1 MKLNLISK
9 SLVIALSATSLVAC
23 DSNDD
28 SSQLPPA
35 NLQFSFGLENTKE
48 IANNN
53 NIPMPNDLY
62 FIGADGVKS
71 DNLIF
76 FGCGDTNKGA
86 VPETNIENATKC
98 SLEDLDGWSTTAPFT
113 LPMSGDTAQLDNNT
127 FASSIRIFE
136 KRTLGYGELK
146 YDDDFTVRVTEFN
159 HLQILPLKPLASDKQ
174 YILAIT
180 NSLASRSGD
189 LVKRSI
195 SFDSL
200 LTDAQVTI
208 EPLTTY
214 KAKVEGLI
222 SELASQSITAENVL
236 YIAGIKTQNIGQ
248 TLTSLAATPYA
259 SIAGITSDSSPTPHL
274 AGAGLPSNI
283 LDQVVGGIIGK
294 ITPTDPADPI
304 EPAPFD
310 PELCNGGPFDIALEC
325 VRKLPAKIELPYYLD
340 DSMVLQGN
348 CTEDSINQENAE
360 FWFAI
365 DGINVKEHESYF
377 ESYRYSKDTCE
388 GLYSNWNID
397 NASQKPIDSATQIL
411 DVQVVLPKE
420 PTRLNP
426 YPAEPSTGW
435 PVIIFSHGITAAKE
449 FGNGGMLLL
458 DNFVQTEFAKQGYV
472 VIAIDH
478 PLHNSRAVDFN
489 PDGDTDSRND
499 TYEINASQ
507 SLRGLFAGND
517 SADVKNYL
525 KAGSLLTS
533 RDNLRQSIAD
543 LINLRASIG
552 EQIFYTDN
560 SDPLNPTQVQVPL
573 DSDNV
578 YVMGHSMGSIAA
590 ASFSGIAEGTQT
602 DINGT
607 ILANPGAGIA
617 GILMNSV
624 WLGHSEVPPAIKAL
638 PEYRLRMAK
647 ELGLEYDLDAV
658 RQYAEQNPAA
668 YKQKSDQISP
678 EYLSEFQYLIQ
689 AVVDTVDPI
698 NYTAALKN
706 KPILSLTVTG
716 SISEQPELKNSQ
728 GNLLTTA
735 DQTVPIKVELD
746 GQTTYAVCN
755 QASAVAGDVAS
766 QDLGCFNGSSFKPYY
781 SLDNTEFPLSG
792 AGPLET
798 QLGLRNVLN
807 STERSY
813 TRFLTGTHNI
823 GAGTLTG
830 SETEGNADYAS
841 VDSAA
846 TELTIQAASFVEY
859 TLGSADEYIQGTN
872 RVAPEDL
879 TIIEIEK

>member
-9 SLVIALSATSLVAC
+9 ALVVALSAASLAAC
-23 DSNDD
+23 DSSDDD
-28 SSQLPPA
+28 SSQLAPA

-48 IANNN
+48 IANDN

-62 FIGADGVKS
+62 FIDIEGDGDS
-71 DNLIF
+71 ASNNLVF
-76 FGCGDTNKGA
+76 FGCGDSDTTVEPK
-86 VPETNIENATKC
+86 VDNATKC
-98 SLEDLDGWSTTAPFT
+98 SLEDLNGWSTTAPFT
-113 LPMSGDTAQLDNNT
+113 LPMSGDIAQLDTDT
-127 FASSIRIFE
+127 FEDSIRIFDTSGS
-136 KRTLGYGELK
+136 RISELQ
-146 YDDDFTVRVTEFN
+146 YDQDFTVRTTEFN
-159 HLQILPLKPLASDKQ
+159 HLQILPLIPFKSESQ
-174 YILAIT
+174 YTLAIT
-180 NSLASRSGD
+180 NNLMSTSGEE
-189 LVKRSI
+189 VKRAT
-195 SFDSL
+195 SFDDL
-200 LTDAQVTI
+200 LESTPETALEIAYYAQI
-208 EPLTTY
+208 
-214 KAKVEGLI
+214 
-222 SELASQSITAENVL
+222 ENVL
-236 YIAGIKTQNIGQ
+236 ATLASESISKDSILYASQITTQSIGKTLI
-248 TLTSLAATPYA
+248 SLANAPYN
-259 SIAGITSDSSPTPHL
+259 SISGITSDIAPKPHL
-274 AGAGLPSNI
+274 AGAGLPSDI

-310 PELCNGGPFDIALEC
+310 PELCQGGSLDFMLEC
-325 VRKLPAKIELPYYLD
+325 VRKLPAKIELPYYLK
-340 DSMVLQGN
+340 DSMALQGN
-348 CTEDSINQENAE
+348 CSEDPINQEKAE

-365 DGINVKEHESYF
+365 DGINVKDNESYF
-377 ESYRYSKDTCE
+377 ESYNYSKASCVD
-388 GLYSNWNID
+388 LYSNWNVD
-397 NASQKPIDSATQIL
+397 DGSQKPTQSAIQTL

-426 YPAEPSTGW
+426 APKDGW

-478 PLHNSRAVDFN
+478 PLHNSRAVDLN
-489 PDGDTDSRND
+489 PDGDSDSRND

-507 SLRGLFAGND
+507 SLRGLFSGND
-517 SADVKNYL
+517 SADIKNYL
-525 KAGSLLTS
+525 KADSLLTS

-552 EQIFYTDN
+552 DQLFYTDN
-560 SDPLNPTQVQVPL
+560 SDPANPTQVPVPL
-573 DSDNV
+573 DSSNV

-590 ASFSGIAEGTQT
+590 ASFSGIVKGTPT

-638 PEYRLRMAK
+638 PEYRLRMAA
-647 ELGLEYDLDAV
+647 ELGLESNLDAV
-658 RQYAEQNPAA
+658 REYAEQNPTA
-668 YKQKSDQISP
+668 YKQKSDQLSP

-689 AVVDTVDPI
+689 AVVDTIDPI
-698 NYTAALKN
+698 NYAVALKN
-706 KPILSLTVTG
+706 KPILSLTVAG
-716 SISEQPELKNSQ
+716 SISEQPELQ
-728 GNLLTTA
+728 DIEGNFFTTA

-746 GQTTYAVCN
+746 GHTTYEVCN

-766 QDLGCFNGSSFKPYY
+766 QNIGCFNGSTAKPYY
-781 SLDNTEFPLSG
+781 SLNNTEFPLSG
-792 AGPLET
+792 AEPLET

-807 STERSY
+807 STDRSY

-859 TLGSADEYIQGTN
+859 TLGSEGEYIQGSN

>member
-9 SLVIALSATSLVAC
+9 ALVVVLSATSLVAC
-23 DSNDD
+23 NSDD
-28 SSQLPPA
+28 NGSVQLPPA
-35 NLQFSFGLENTKE
+35 DLQFSFGLDNTKE

-62 FIGADGVKS
+62 FIGEDGTQNKNITV
-71 DNLIF
+71 
-76 FGCGDTNKGA
+76 FGCGIDDNDDEL
-86 VPETNIENATKC
+86 PENIENATKC

-113 LPMSGDTAQLDNNT
+113 LPMSGDIAQLDINT
-127 FASSIRIFE
+127 FADSVRIFKQGRNIE
-136 KRTLGYGELK
+136 ELK
-146 YDDDFTVRVTEFN
+146 YDKDFTVRTTKFN
-159 HLQILPLKPLASDKQ
+159 HLQILPLIPFESESS

-180 NSLASRSGD
+180 TDLKSTSGD
-189 LVKRSI
+189 NVERATA
-195 SFDSL
+195 FDAL
-200 LTDAQVTI
+200 LTKESKNDLT
-208 EPLTTY
+208 TTY
-214 KAKVEGLI
+214 KQQVNSLI
-222 SELASQSITAENVL
+222 SVLADQSITAENIL
-236 YIAGIKTQNIGQ
+236 YLAGIKTQNIGGI
-248 TLTSLAATPYA
+248 LTSLANDADTDAT
-259 SIAGITSDSSPTPHL
+259 GITSDSSPKPHL

-294 ITPTDPADPI
+294 ITPEPI

-310 PELCNGGPFDIALEC
+310 PELCNGGPFDFVLEC

-340 DSMVLQGN
+340 DSMALQGN

-360 FWFAI
+360 FWFAV
-365 DGINVKEHESYF
+365 DGINVKENESYF
-377 ESYRYSKDTCE
+377 ESYNYSKDTCK

-397 NASQKPIDSATQIL
+397 NASQKPTYSATQTL

-420 PTRLNP
+420 PTRFNP
-426 YPAEPSTGW
+426 APKDGW

-478 PLHNSRAVDFN
+478 PLHNSRAVDLN

-517 SADVKNYL
+517 SADIKNYL
-525 KAGSLLTS
+525 KADSLLTS
-533 RDNLRQSIAD
+533 RDNLRQSVAD

-552 EQIFYTDN
+552 NLSYLD
-560 SDPLNPTQVQVPL
+560 SDGVSKDIAL

-590 ASFSGIAEGTQT
+590 ASFSGIVKGTSI
-602 DINGT
+602 DVNGT

-647 ELGLEYDLDAV
+647 ELGLESDLNVV
-658 RQYAEQNPAA
+658 REYAEQNPVA
-668 YKQKSDQISP
+668 YKQESDQISP

-698 NYTAALKN
+698 NYIDELKN
-706 KPILSLTVTG
+706 KPILSLTVAG
-716 SISEQPELKNSQ
+716 SISEQPELQ
-728 GNLLTTA
+728 DVEGNLFTTA

-746 GQTTYAVCN
+746 GQTTYEVCN

-766 QDLGCFNGSSFKPYY
+766 QDLGCFNGSTAKPYY
-781 SLDNTEFPLSG
+781 SLNNTEFPLSG
-792 AGPLET
+792 AEPLET

-807 STERSY
+807 STDRSY

-859 TLGSADEYIQGTN
+859 SLGNRDEYVQGSH

-879 TIIEIEK
+879 TIIKIEK